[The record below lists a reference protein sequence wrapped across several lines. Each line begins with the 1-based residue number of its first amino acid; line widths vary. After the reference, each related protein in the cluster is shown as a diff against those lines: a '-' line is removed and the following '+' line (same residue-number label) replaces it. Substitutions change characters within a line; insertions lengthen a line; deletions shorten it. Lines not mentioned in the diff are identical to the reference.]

1 MKKLL
6 MIIFNSILSV
16 YGGTF
21 YEEMTKFKEG
31 LAEKPQ
37 TYRKIDIT
45 NAIDSCC
52 ADEPCCADSC
62 RDWDLEK
69 LTSDYA

>member
-6 MIIFNSILSV
+6 MIIFNSISSV
-16 YGGTF
+16 YGGKF
-21 YEEMTKFKEG
+21 YEEMTKFKQG

-45 NAIDSCC
+45 NAVDSCC
-52 ADEPCCADSC
+52 AGEPCCADSC
-62 RDWDLEK
+62 SDWGLEK
-69 LTSDYA
+69 LINFNL

>member
-6 MIIFNSILSV
+6 MIIFNSISSV
-16 YGGTF
+16 YGGNF
-21 YEEMTKFKEG
+21 YEEMTKFKQG
-31 LAEKPQ
+31 LAEKPH

-45 NAIDSCC
+45 NAIESCC

-62 RDWDLEK
+62 SDWG
-69 LTSDYA
+69 